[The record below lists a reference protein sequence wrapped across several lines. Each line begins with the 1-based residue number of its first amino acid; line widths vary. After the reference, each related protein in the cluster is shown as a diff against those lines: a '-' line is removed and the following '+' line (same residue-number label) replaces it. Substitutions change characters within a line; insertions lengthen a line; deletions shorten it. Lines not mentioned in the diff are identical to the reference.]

1 MQRKKLHKSTF
12 VYLLLSICVVS
23 LGIISYWILPD
34 RFFFDAVIISED
46 FYNEKGF
53 FRSYPVTMLFYE
65 ATGLGRMPFP
75 VVALIQLP
83 VLLVVL
89 YRIGI
94 PARFANF
101 TLRNVLVY
109 VCLLLLAFFISMPS
123 KEFITFLFIA
133 FIPFLLKNK
142 RFRLITTVL
151 LIFCGIILFGIWFR
165 SYFILI
171 PVVALVIYSTSLVNF
186 KRKVFAGI
194 FSGLLLVIFLSLS
207 YGFVKGEYLSQS
219 TREELNEVRAGEEAT
234 NSVIISPVSTENWY
248 GEVVGV
254 FYGFVSVNVPL
265 NGFKHI
271 LKPQILAFVLW
282 QTVLMLYLLYLYKN
296 CLRYRNRYKYE
307 IWAFYLVFAYFIVQG
322 VFEPDLGSAVK
333 HKIGILPLIYFALY
347 YDCFRKNIPV

>member
-1 MQRKKLHKSTF
+1 MLRKKLQKSIF
-12 VYLLLSICVVS
+12 VYLLLCICVVC
-23 LGIISYWILPD
+23 LGFVSYWVLPD

-65 ATGLGRMPFP
+65 ITGLGRFPFP

-94 PARFANF
+94 PERFANF
-101 TLRNVLVY
+101 TLRNALAY
-109 VCLLLLAFFISMPS
+109 ICLLLLAFFISMPS

-133 FIPFLLKNK
+133 IILFLLKNK
-142 RFRLITTVL
+142 RFRLRTTVL
-151 LIFCGIILFGIWFR
+151 LIFSGIILFGIWFR
-165 SYFILI
+165 SYFILV
-171 PVVALVIYSTSLVNF
+171 PVLALAIYGTSLVNF
-186 KRKVFAGI
+186 KRKVFAGV
-194 FSGLLLVIFLSLS
+194 FSGLLVVTFLSLS

-234 NSVIISPVSTENWY
+234 NSVIVSPVSTKNWY
-248 GEVVGV
+248 GEVIGV
-254 FYGFVSVNVPL
+254 FYGFISVNAPL
-265 NGFKHI
+265 NGFRHI

-282 QTVLMLYLLYLYKN
+282 QTILMVYLLYLYKN
-296 CLRYRNRYKYE
+296 CLRHRNRYKFE

-347 YDCFRKNIPV
+347 YDCFRKNISV